1 MEQSRDVRWR
11 QRLQNFE
18 KALGWLERAL
28 AIPHPDIVQR
38 AGMVQFF
45 EMAFELAWNVLKDYL
60 EAQGFLDVASPRSAL
75 KKAFEVGL
83 IADGRAWLK
92 GLEDRNLTSHTY
104 DEATAAQVEQLV
116 RTQYL
121 PLFQALRAKLESL

>member
-1 MEQSRDVRWR
+1 MDQSRDVRWR

-18 KALGWLERAL
+18 KALGWLEKAL

-60 EAQGFLDVASPRSAL
+60 EAQGFLDVASPRAAL
-75 KKAFEVGL
+75 KKAFEIGL
-83 IADGRAWLK
+83 IGDGRAWLK

-121 PLFQALRAKLESL
+121 PLFQALKTRLASL